1 MCVCYKNAIVA
12 ADGTK
17 DAMCGLSKS
26 MQSVPKFER
35 LLTRSLQE
43 SSKELDKLVDN
54 LDSNIDVLKKAD
66 IDGGNIIERFNE

>member
-1 MCVCYKNAIVA
+1 
-12 ADGTK
+12 
-17 DAMCGLSKS
+17 

-35 LLTRSLQE
+35 HLTRSLQE

-66 IDGGNIIERFNE
+66 INGGNIIERFNE